1 MLSSLKALQV
11 ESLLRAHLNLIIIA
25 LLFGCF
31 FPVGASANTY
41 HYQGLSLSGGDPGI
55 TGSLEVSGRLPS
67 NSTFSLFFPGPCGVP
82 ADALCADIGFSSAF
96 GVGYYANYNGSGSGS
111 ISTDGFG
118 NIISWRISLEVINTP
133 NMTALSGRST
143 QRGIS
148 ITTQGDSEYISERCI
163 RDCDGYVNPSRS
175 AANNT
180 QGYWYDTT
188 VPEPATWFLM
198 VLGFAGLGFVRRRR
212 LMSC

>member
-1 MLSSLKALQV
+1 M
-11 ESLLRAHLNLIIIA
+11 RAHLNLIILA

-31 FPVGASANTY
+31 FSVGARANTY

-55 TGSLEVSGRLPS
+55 TGSLEVNGRLPS

-82 ADALCADIGFSSAF
+82 PNAICTSVGFSSAF
-96 GVGYYANYNGSGSGS
+96 GVGSYANYNGSGSAS
-111 ISTDGFG
+111 ISTDSFG
-118 NIISWRISLEVINTP
+118 NIINWDISLEVINTP
-133 NMTALSGRST
+133 NMTVSTGRST

-148 ITTQGDSEYISERCI
+148 IKMLGDSEYISERCI
-163 RDCDGYVNPSRS
+163 RDCDGYVNPSQS

-180 QGYWYDTT
+180 RGYWYDTT

-198 VLGFAGLGFVRRRR
+198 ILGFAGLGFVMRRR
-212 LMSC
+212 LVSC